1 MTSEEAHNA
10 PSASKPPPTNPNRQ
24 PTDGE
29 SLADAIDHYL
39 DRRQAEEIGRPESPE
54 RPTTMRQRLLPVA
67 TTAIAVFALAMAL
80 VIVLG

>member
-1 MTSEEAHNA
+1 MTPA
-10 PSASKPPPTNPNRQ
+10 PAPPPADPHRR
-24 PTDGE
+24 PTDRE
-29 SLADAIDHYL
+29 PLADAIGHYL
-39 DRRQAEEIGRPESPE
+39 DRRQAEEIGPPESPE